1 MLRGSRSPSL
11 PARSSCTGFDRWMMR
26 MVLSSSSK
34 NSAPKNTTVQPM
46 LIRRMFSPNVA
57 SPPMSRMSTSCRS
70 LENTP
75 AATRPKNSAM
85 AAVYSDS
92 QKST

>member
-1 MLRGSRSPSL
+1 
-11 PARSSCTGFDRWMMR
+11 
-26 MVLSSSSK
+26 
-34 NSAPKNTTVQPM
+34 M

>member
-1 MLRGSRSPSL
+1 
-11 PARSSCTGFDRWMMR
+11 
-26 MVLSSSSK
+26 
-34 NSAPKNTTVQPM
+34 M
-46 LIRRMFSPNVA
+46 LISLMFSPNVA

-75 AATRPKNSAM
+75 AATRPKNSAI